1 MNEELMDKI
10 IEKCKENPE
19 FATIFDHLMKGSQ
32 AAAHGGFTMEEVA
45 TICTVG
51 FMIGCDPKLAE
62 MVKNMA
68 AISKMGLDIVDK

>member
-10 IEKCKENPE
+10 IEKCKDDPE
-19 FATIFDHLMKGSQ
+19 FAMVFDHLMKDAQ
-32 AAAHGGFTMEEVA
+32 AAAVAGFTMEEIA
-45 TICTVG
+45 TVCTVG
-51 FMIGCDPKLAE
+51 FMIGADPKLSE